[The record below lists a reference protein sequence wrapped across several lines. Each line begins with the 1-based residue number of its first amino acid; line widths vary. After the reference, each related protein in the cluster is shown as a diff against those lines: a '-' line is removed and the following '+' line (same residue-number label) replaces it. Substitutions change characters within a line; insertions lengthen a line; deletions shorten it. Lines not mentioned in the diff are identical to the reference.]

1 VEPEKLKQIVEAALL
16 AADEPLTVDQ
26 LAKLFKPSE
35 IDKNTIRADLREAL
49 KLLTEEA
56 EGRGYE
62 LVQVASGYRY
72 QVRQELSLWISRL
85 WEEKPPRYT
94 RALLETLSLVAY
106 KQPVTRGDIEQVR
119 GVSVSQNIMR
129 TLLERGWIRVVG
141 QREVPGRP
149 SMYGTTKEFLDYF
162 NLKSL
167 DQLPPLAEIRELIEP
182 VMVEIEAEED
192 AAAAAA
198 EASADSV
205 AAEVSDEDQNP
216 AEEIAEADASG
227 LSDDN
232 VTTLHAFEDDD
243 EDVDLD
249 GADFDEEIAA
259 AIAAADAASERFNN
273 PEPSASGEE
282 PSASGEEPSAS
293 GEEPSASGEEP
304 SASGEEPSASG
315 EEPSASEQEPSVEV
329 EPAEATA
336 VDSEAPSNT
345 PEDPELSERAQVVD
359 VVTDLE
365 GENQAGADSP
375 EHGDGEQPSGDDQ
388 PTAEVVQLPRAPH

>member
-56 EGRGYE
+56 EGRGYA

-205 AAEVSDEDQNP
+205 AAEASGEDQNP
-216 AEEIAEADASG
+216 AEMAEADASG
-227 LSDDN
+227 QPDDN

-273 PEPSASGEE
+273 PEPSASEKE
-282 PSASGEEPSAS
+282 PSASGEEPSAAV
-293 GEEPSASGEEP
+293 EPSAAE
-304 SASGEEPSASG
+304 A
-315 EEPSASEQEPSVEV
+315 SASEQEPPSNAEPSMEAAEAIAPESGAASDAAEV
-329 EPAEATA
+329 EP
-336 VDSEAPSNT
+336 
-345 PEDPELSERAQVVD
+345 SERAQVVD

-375 EHGDGEQPSGDDQ
+375 EHGDGEQPSADDQ

>member
-1 VEPEKLKQIVEAALL
+1 MEPEKLKQIMEAALL

-35 IDKNTIRADLREAL
+35 IDKNTIRADIREVL
-49 KLLTEEA
+49 KALTEEA

-62 LVQVASGYRY
+62 LARVASGYRY

-94 RALLETLSLVAY
+94 RALLETLALVAY

-182 VMVEIEAEED
+182 AVTEMAAAETAAEEEVAQAEAQEGQAETAAEGGEAVASED
-192 AAAAAA
+192 AAETEAHQEAGSQDDA
-198 EASADSV
+198 E
-205 AAEVSDEDQNP
+205 
-216 AEEIAEADASG
+216 G
-227 LSDDN
+227 N
-232 VTTLHAFEDDD
+232 VTSLHAFDDDDD

-249 GADFDEEIAA
+249 GEDFDAEIAA
-259 AIAAADAASERFNN
+259 AIAAADAASDRFNN
-273 PEPSASGEE
+273 PEPTEAETAEADAAELAAADAAASD
-282 PSASGEEPSAS
+282 
-293 GEEPSASGEEP
+293 
-304 SASGEEPSASG
+304 
-315 EEPSASEQEPSVEV
+315 SEQE
-329 EPAEATA
+329 TT
-336 VDSEAPSNT
+336 DSE
-345 PEDPELSERAQVVD
+345 PETAERPQVVD

-365 GENQAGADSP
+365 GETEASTDATEQAQSARSD
-375 EHGDGEQPSGDDQ
+375 DGQ